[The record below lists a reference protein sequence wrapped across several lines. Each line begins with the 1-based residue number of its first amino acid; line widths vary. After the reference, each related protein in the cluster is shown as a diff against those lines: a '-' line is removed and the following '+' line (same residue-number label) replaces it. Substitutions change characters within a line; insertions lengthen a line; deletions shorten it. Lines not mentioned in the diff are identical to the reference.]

1 MKFNDALIGGALVLF
16 ASAILWYVR
25 NFPPMPGQEF
35 GPSLFPRFIA
45 SGLLVCGVALIVS
58 GAKRWRAEPVVE
70 LSDWLRMPRLF
81 VNFCLVA
88 GGMVFYILLSDTL
101 GFLITMPIVL
111 TVWIVALKTRWSVA
125 LPVAVV
131 VTLLIHYIFYGV
143 LKVPL
148 PWGFLSDFAW

>member
-1 MKFNDALIGGALVLF
+1 MKFNDALIGFALVLF
-16 ASAILWYVR
+16 AGVILWYVR

-45 SGLLVCGVALIVS
+45 GGLLVCGIALLVS
-58 GAKRWRAEPVVE
+58 GAKRWRTEPAVE

-81 VNFCLVA
+81 VNFCLVV

-111 TVWIVALKTRWSVA
+111 TVWIVALKTRWTVA
-125 LPVAVV
+125 LPMAVV
-131 VTLLIHYIFYGV
+131 VTLLIHYIFYSV

-148 PWGFLSDFAW
+148 PWGVLTDLAW